1 MSSSDNSQ
9 KKRNN
14 YKLLVDPELRKGHKK
29 LYRLNGKDVPG
40 VRRSLIRTRL
50 PSMRAVLSCFS
61 GCKNRR
67 AWLFVVSRALA
78 SPAMFSI
85 SPRCRQWVSPK
96 TRGPRRLCWAW
107 LAAVWSWPCLASRSA
122 FLPLP
127 RFSSSLSPS
136 RSLCVYLALAL

>member
-40 VRRSLIRTRL
+40 VRCSLIRT
-50 PSMRAVLSCFS
+50 SVRAVLSRFS
-61 GCKNRR
+61 GCRNRR

-78 SPAMFSI
+78 SPAMFSV
-85 SPRCRQWVSPK
+85 SPRCRQWVSLK
-96 TRGPRRLCWAW
+96 TRGPRRPCWAW
-107 LAAVWSWPCLASRSA
+107 LAAVWSWPFLASRSA

-127 RFSSSLSPS
+127 RLSSSLGPC